1 MLGKYR
7 RVWRSYT
14 KRPGMAL
21 LGFAAAVASPL
32 VSMMAPSLVRK
43 AVDVLAT
50 FGDARRA
57 LPYALGI
64 VGVAAVSGLLLFA
77 QRLLLVGISRH
88 LEHELRTEAFAHLLR
103 LPGNFFNSQRVG
115 DLLTRL
121 GSDVGAVRMAMG
133 PALMYLAS
141 TTTILVSAVVLML
154 RIDVSLTLASLSMAP
169 AVALTTKLF
178 GSRIYR
184 RWNAAQ
190 EELSR
195 FTARLQEH
203 LVGLRV
209 LRAFA
214 CEEHEKRTMGE
225 LNLAYFRAS
234 QRLVN
239 VQSFFFPLLQF
250 LIGLGFVVVLGYGG
264 SKVVA
269 KQLSLGQFVEFNLY
283 LARLVWPMIA
293 VGWVANLWQRG
304 AASMARLEEL
314 FSQPPELPA
323 LALSE
328 PARQESPQP
337 VSLSFSGASF
347 TYPGAKRPALSGV
360 TLTVPAGARVVIL
373 GEVGSGKSTLLQ
385 LVPRLLTPPPGT
397 VFVNGRDILDWDLQ
411 ELRGTVVLVPQ
422 TAFLFSATLR
432 ENICMGKPEA
442 HDQEV
447 WEAVQRAGLLPD
459 VESLPHGLDT
469 LVGERGV
476 TLSGGQRQRVALAR
490 ALLLQ
495 PAVLLLDDCLSAV
508 DRSTETWI
516 LKQLPRTTV
525 LFASHRVSVA
535 KSADWVVIMEKG
547 SVVEE
552 GTPALLSAE
561 NGRWSRLLALE
572 ELEEEAIGGKP

>member
-1 MLGKYR
+1 
-7 RVWRSYT
+7 
-14 KRPGMAL
+14 MAA

-32 VSMMAPSLVRK
+32 VSMMAPSLVRR
-43 AVDVLAT
+43 AVDVLAAG
-50 FGDARRA
+50 GDPHRA
-57 LPYALGI
+57 LRYALGI

-77 QRLLLVGISRH
+77 QRMLLMGISRH

-103 LPGNFFNSQRVG
+103 LPASFFNTQRVG

-133 PALMYLAS
+133 PALMYVAS
-141 TTTILVSAVVLML
+141 TSTILLSAVVLML
-154 RIDVSLTLASLSMAP
+154 RIDVPLTLASLSMAP

-184 RWNAAQ
+184 RWHAAQ
-190 EELSR
+190 EELSH

-214 CEEHEKRTMGE
+214 CEEHEKHTMGE
-225 LNLAYFRAS
+225 LNRAYFRAS

-239 VQSFFFPLLQF
+239 VQALFFPLLQF
-250 LIGLGFVVVLGYGG
+250 LIGVGFVVVLGYGG
-264 SKVVA
+264 AKVVA
-269 KQLSLGQFVEFNLY
+269 QKLTLGQFVEFNLY
-283 LARLVWPMIA
+283 LARLIWPMIA

-314 FSQPPELPA
+314 FSQAPELPFLPTPEAANLAPSKA
-323 LALSE
+323 LTVAF
-328 PARQESPQP
+328 AG
-337 VSLSFSGASF
+337 VSF
-347 TYPGAKRPALSGV
+347 TYPGAKGPALQGV
-360 TLTVPAGARVVIL
+360 TFSVPAGARVVIL
-373 GEVGSGKSTLLQ
+373 GEVGSGKSTLLHM
-385 LVPRLLTPPPGT
+385 VPRLITPPAGT
-397 VFVNGRDILDWDLQ
+397 VLVDGRDVLDWDLQ

-432 ENICMGKPEA
+432 ENICLGKPDASE
-442 HDQEV
+442 QEV
-447 WEAVQRAGLLPD
+447 WEAVRRAGLLPD
-459 VESLPHGLDT
+459 VEKLPQGLDT

-508 DRSTETWI
+508 DRSTEAKIWE
-516 LKQLPRTTV
+516 QLPPTTL
-525 LFASHRVSVA
+525 LFATHRLSVA
-535 KSADWVVIMEKG
+535 KAADWVVILEKG
-547 SVVEE
+547 RVVEE
-552 GTPALLSAE
+552 GTPATLAE
-561 NGRWSRLLALE
+561 TGKRWTQLLALE
-572 ELEEEAIGGKP
+572 ELEKEAVGGAR

>member
-1 MLGKYR
+1 MVGKYR
-7 RVWRSYT
+7 RVWRSYG
-14 KRPGMAL
+14 KRPGMAT

-32 VSMMAPSLVRK
+32 VSMVAPSLVRR
-43 AVDVLAT
+43 AVDVLAAG
-50 FGDARRA
+50 GDPNRA
-57 LPYALGI
+57 LPYAFGI

-77 QRLLLVGISRH
+77 QRMLLVGISRH

-103 LPGNFFNSQRVG
+103 LPASFFSSQRVG

-133 PALMYLAS
+133 PALMYVAS
-141 TTTILVSAVVLML
+141 TTTILVTAVVLML

-225 LNLAYFRAS
+225 RNLAYFRAS

-239 VQSFFFPLLQF
+239 VQALFFPLLQF
-250 LIGLGFVVVLGYGG
+250 LIGVGFVVVLGYGG

-283 LARLVWPMIA
+283 LARLIWPMIA

-304 AASMARLEEL
+304 AASMARIEEL
-314 FSQPPELPA
+314 FSQPPELPFLPPSEA
-323 LALSE
+323 VSSSPAKPLALSF
-328 PARQESPQP
+328 AG
-337 VSLSFSGASF
+337 VSFA
-347 TYPGAKRPALSGV
+347 YPGAKNPALDGV
-360 TLTVPAGARVVIL
+360 TLTVPAGARVVLL
-373 GEVGSGKSTLLQ
+373 GEVGSGKSTLLST
-385 LVPRLLTPPPGT
+385 VPRLITPPPGT
-397 VFVNGRDILDWDLQ
+397 VLLDGRDVLEWDLQ

-442 HDQEV
+442 SDQEV
-447 WEAVQRAGLLPD
+447 WEAVRRAGLLPD
-459 VESLPHGLDT
+459 VDNLPHGLET
-469 LVGERGV
+469 VVGERGV

-508 DRSTETWI
+508 DRSTEAKI
-516 LKQLPRTTV
+516 LNQLPRTTL
-525 LFASHRVSVA
+525 LFATHRVSVA
-535 KSADWVVIMEKG
+535 KTADWVVILEKG
-547 SVVEE
+547 KVVEE
-552 GTPALLSAE
+552 GTPASLAAE
-561 NGRWSRLLALE
+561 NGRWTQLLALE
-572 ELEEEAIGGKP
+572 ELEEEAVGGKR

>member
-1 MLGKYR
+1 MMGKYR

-14 KRPGMAL
+14 RRPGMAV

-43 AVDVLAT
+43 AVDVLAA

-77 QRLLLVGISRH
+77 QRMLLVGISRH

-103 LPGNFFNSQRVG
+103 LPASFFNSQRVG

-133 PALMYLAS
+133 PALMYVAS

-154 RIDVSLTLASLSMAP
+154 RIDVPLTLASLSMAP

-239 VQSFFFPLLQF
+239 VQALFFPLLQF
-250 LIGLGFVVVLGYGG
+250 LIGVGFVVVLGYGG

-269 KQLSLGQFVEFNLY
+269 RELSLGQFVEFNLY
-283 LARLVWPMIA
+283 LARLIWPMIA

-314 FSQPPELPA
+314 FSQPPELPLLPA
-323 LALSE
+323 PEPANPGPSRALSL
-328 PARQESPQP
+328 AFTG
-337 VSLSFSGASF
+337 VSF
-347 TYPGAKRPALSGV
+347 TYPGAKSPALEEV

-373 GEVGSGKSTLLQ
+373 GEVGSGKSTLLN
-385 LVPRLLTPPPGT
+385 LVPRLHTPPPGT
-397 VFVNGRDILDWDLQ
+397 VFVDGRDVLAWDLQ

-422 TAFLFSATLR
+422 TAFLFSATLK

-442 HDQEV
+442 SEEEV
-447 WEAVQRAGLLPD
+447 WEAVRRAGLLPD
-459 VESLPHGLDT
+459 VENLPHGLDT

-508 DRSTETWI
+508 DRSTEARI
-516 LKQLPRTTV
+516 LDQLPRTTL
-525 LFASHRVSVA
+525 LFSTHRLSVA
-535 KSADWVVIMEKG
+535 KTAHWVVILEKG
-547 SVVEE
+547 KVVEE
-552 GTPALLSAE
+552 GTPALLSAKG
-561 NGRWSRLLALE
+561 GRWAQLLALE
-572 ELEEEAIGGKP
+572 ELEEEAVGGKR